1 MGYKAAVK
9 VFKQWKI
16 LRGDKVMLMAGKDA
30 GLTGTVMKVIR
41 SQNRVIVEGRNLV
54 KKHIKRTEGNPG
66 GIITMEAPL
75 HVSNVQL
82 VDPVNGAPC
91 RVAYRFLEDGT
102 KVRVSTGG
110 SASGSIIPRPAILL
124 ERRKPRPTIAGLKD
138 TSKEVVLERT
148 IGTVEGKPGLPQ
160 LLN

>member
-9 VFKQWKI
+9 VFKNWTI
-16 LRGDKVMLMAGKDA
+16 LRGDKVMVMAGKDA

-41 SQNRVIVEGRNLV
+41 AQNRVLIEGRNLV
-54 KKHIKRTEGNPG
+54 KKHLKKTEGNPG
-66 GIITMEAPL
+66 GIITMEAPM

-82 VDPVNGAPC
+82 IDPVNGAPC
-91 RVAYRFLEDGT
+91 RVAYRYLEDGT

-110 SASGSIIPRPAILL
+110 TASGSIIPRPAILL

-138 TSKEVVLERT
+138 TSKDVVLERT
-148 IGTVEGKPGLPQ
+148 IGSENGTPGLPQ
-160 LLN
+160 LLK